1 MLWRSAGSSSLVAPG
16 NSLPKVFHPAVH
28 NFWVRDEAS
37 VGAWATGGLEFSG
50 AGGAAAAFRRGLVF
64 SGSSPNGAG
73 PWERSVLV
81 EGVGSGLRV
90 RLVLPE
96 VDGTGGAGFGAGGGG
111 GGAAGACTAA
121 GPGGAGAA
129 GSCPGIATSCVL
141 HSGMPVGSPVSNTLL
156 SHCEKEFQ
164 NFLSSDVSGSKSRS

>member
-1 MLWRSAGSSSLVAPG
+1 MLLRSAGSSSLAAPG

-50 AGGAAAAFRRGLVF
+50 AGGAAGTFRRGLVF

-73 PWERSVLV
+73 PWDQSVLV
-81 EGVGSGLRV
+81 EGGGSGLRV

-111 GGAAGACTAA
+111 GAGAWITA

-141 HSGMPVGSPVSNTLL
+141 HSGMPVGSPVSITLL
-156 SHCEKEFQ
+156 SHCEKEF
-164 NFLSSDVSGSKSRS
+164 FLQM